1 MSFFPPLT
9 RQKYGWLE
17 ASYAAA
23 PATTRRWY
31 HLHGRRPDLD
41 AAYVSRE
48 RERKRRTDDGG
59 RGSMVR
65 VALGARGR
73 AAVCTQVMSYKKRAR
88 RRERGECYATMS
100 LAVAA
105 VCLLVSPSGAAET
118 GPQRI
123 LFCRMDGR
131 SRGEGDTLMILNV
144 QGRDGWKWWG
154 GMLSTTV
161 AVVKGGRAKGR
172 RVGRGARSRCYRA
185 PLAEECIFAVLSRIS
200 GSGAGTI
207 K

>member
-48 RERKRRTDDGG
+48 RERAKEESG

-65 VALGARGR
+65 VALGAGGR
-73 AAVCTQVMSYKKRAR
+73 AAVCTQVMSYKK
-88 RRERGECYATMS
+88 RERGECYATMS

-123 LFCRMDGR
+123 LFCRMDG
-131 SRGEGDTLMILNV
+131 L
-144 QGRDGWKWWG
+144 
-154 GMLSTTV
+154 TV
-161 AVVKGGRAKGR
+161 AEKGT
-172 RVGRGARSRCYRA
+172 
-185 PLAEECIFAVLSRIS
+185 L
-200 GSGAGTI
+200 
-207 K
+207 

>member
-9 RQKYGWLE
+9 RQKYGWPE
-17 ASYAAA
+17 ASQLRGRHHASMVSSSRS
-23 PATTRRWY
+23 PTRLGCRLREQRERGRRWPWLNGTRR
-31 HLHGRRPDLD
+31 P
-41 AAYVSRE
+41 
-48 RERKRRTDDGG
+48 
-59 RGSMVR
+59 GS
-65 VALGARGR
+65 GR
-73 AAVCTQVMSYKKRAR
+73 AAVCTQVMSYKK
-88 RRERGECYATMS
+88 RERGECYATMS

-123 LFCRMDGR
+123 LFCRMDGW
-131 SRGEGDTLMILNV
+131 SRRRGHSDDLECP
-144 QGRDGWKWWG
+144 RAGWKWWG

-161 AVVKGGRAKGR
+161 AVVKGDRAMGR

-185 PLAEECIFAVLSRIS
+185 PLAEECIFAALSRIS

>member
-9 RQKYGWLE
+9 RQKYGWPV
-17 ASYAAA
+17 ASYAA
-23 PATTRRWY
+23 ATTRRWY

-48 RERKRRTDDGG
+48 RERAKEEDGRRWPWLN
-59 RGSMVR
+59 GSTS
-65 VALGARGR
+65 GR
-73 AAVCTQVMSYKKRAR
+73 AAVCTQVMSYKK
-88 RRERGECYATMS
+88 RERGECYATMS

-118 GPQRI
+118 GPERI

-131 SRGEGDTLMILNV
+131 SRRRGHSDDLECP
-144 QGRDGWKWWG
+144 RAGWKWWG

-161 AVVKGGRAKGR
+161 VKGDRAKQG
-172 RVGRGARSRCYRA
+172 RVGRDARSRCYRA

>member
-9 RQKYGWLE
+9 RQKYGWPE

-23 PATTRRWY
+23 TATTRRWY

-48 RERKRRTDDGG
+48 REKEEDGRRWPWLNGT
-59 RGSMVR
+59 RRPGS
-65 VALGARGR
+65 GR
-73 AAVCTQVMSYKKRAR
+73 AAVCTQVMSYKKR
-88 RRERGECYATMS
+88 ERGECYATKS

-105 VCLLVSPSGAAET
+105 VCLLVSPSGAAAET

-123 LFCRMDGR
+123 LFCRMDGW
-131 SRGEGDTLMILNV
+131 SRRRGHSDDLECP
-144 QGRDGWKWWG
+144 RAGWKWWG
-154 GMLSTTV
+154 GMLSSTT
-161 AVVKGGRAKGR
+161 VVKGDRAKGGWGRSTITLLASPVGGGLHIR
-172 RVGRGARSRCYRA
+172 RLI
-185 PLAEECIFAVLSRIS
+185 PS
-200 GSGAGTI
+200 GSGAGAI